1 MLLNQSDIAE
11 DPHDTA
17 LAWIARFRSDF
28 ATDEDRKAFI
38 LWLSQS
44 PAHKLAMDSMLDMWA
59 DLGCIKQLYSQSEI
73 TLPKRSANNASW
85 LSVGAASAACLA
97 LALVFWPNST
107 QHSDLLRFQTAVG
120 EQRTVELEDNST
132 LILNTNSQVTVQ
144 YSSERRSLKLIGG
157 EVYFTVAKDAARPFE
172 VDAGSAKVTALGT
185 AFNIRRQGEHTSIAV
200 AEGVVRIAETAKT
213 GTRPMST
220 EILHADQQLD
230 AGPQGLSAAAPA
242 DLQLKL
248 AWQRGELVARDMSL
262 SALTKEIE
270 RYHDVHIILTDAR
283 VASLT
288 LSGVFA
294 IADLDP
300 ILEAVQ
306 LTLGLEMVSIDANTL
321 QLLKPSQ

>member
-11 DPHDTA
+11 DPRDTA

-28 ATDEDRKAFI
+28 ATDEDRQAFS

-59 DLGCIKQLYSQSEI
+59 DLGCIKQLYSQSKTI
-73 TLPKRSANNASW
+73 LPKRSANNASW

-97 LALVFWPNST
+97 LALVFWPNSA

-120 EQRTVELEDNST
+120 EQRTVELEDHST

-200 AEGVVRIAETAKT
+200 AEGIVRIAETAKT
-213 GTRPMST
+213 GTRAMAT

-230 AGPQGLSAAAPA
+230 ASPQGLSAAAPA
-242 DLQLKL
+242 DLQLEL

>member
-1 MLLNQSDIAE
+1 MLPNQSDIAE
-11 DPHDTA
+11 DPRDTA

-28 ATDEDRKAFI
+28 ATDEDRQAFS

-44 PAHKLAMDSMLDMWA
+44 PAHKFAMDSMLDMWA
-59 DLGCIKQLYSQSEI
+59 DLGCVKQLYSQSET
-73 TLPKRSANNASW
+73 TLPKRSANNIRW

-97 LALVFWPNST
+97 LALIFWPNSA

-132 LILNTNSQVTVQ
+132 LILNTNSQVTVH

-185 AFNIRRQGEHTSIAV
+185 EFNIRRQGEHTSIAV
-200 AEGVVRIAETAKT
+200 AAGVVRIAETAKT
-213 GTRPMST
+213 GTRPMAT

-230 AGPQGLSAAAPA
+230 ASFQGLSPAAPA
-242 DLQLKL
+242 DLHLKL

-270 RYHDVHIILTDAR
+270 RYHDVHIILTDTR